1 MCGFIGYFSHEKIDL
16 KASAKSIIHRGP
28 DQQNIS
34 EGADWKIAF
43 NRLSI
48 IDKSNNAMQPF
59 SYDGVK
65 VFVNGEIYNYLE
77 LRKMYSKSYNCKTK
91 SDVEIIPYLYRLK
104 GINFLKEINGMFSM
118 VIIDE
123 KLKLN
128 YLIRDRFGKKPLF
141 YVKKNDSLFFSS
153 EIKALKYLLK
163 LKLSKSNL
171 ATYMS
176 SGFLFE
182 PLTSYENVFSIL
194 PGSYIKFEKSQLNE
208 VQWYKPVI
216 KQNNFDK
223 KEIKKNFLQIFDQ
236 SIDFRL
242 RSDVPV
248 GIFLSGGL
256 DSNLIL
262 RNAIKKYPN
271 LVSVICEIPQKEKI
285 ANNFTDVKKPENI
298 CKENNYK
305 FIKTKFDFEYLNNN
319 LIKIISK
326 YDHPIL
332 NSGILIFYRLAELAK
347 ENGIKVVLSGIG
359 GDEIFGGY
367 PWQDKLRIRNMVL
380 KMKFFNKSQKN
391 KKFFKISLIPN
402 FLLNISKRFKRL
414 LELIFE
420 PHLWLMKCFGSDFQ
434 YPMND
439 MKNNIHAKLNEL
451 SKKYYL
457 ITNNFF
463 DKKKYNFINYQNIY
477 YSLSLQNYFSDQM
490 CMMHSVENRA
500 PLLDFKLF
508 EFMMTVPEKYK
519 ISKGSKKLQRDIC
532 KYILPDYILNSPK
545 SGPSLPLNI
554 WLENNALKKD
564 LFNYIQKNLYII
576 ENNISK
582 DLAKSLKNY
591 KNVFTKS
598 NISLF
603 QIISFLIWYKIHI
616 EGTIK
621 SFDVSLSNLVKS

>member
-1 MCGFIGYFSHEKIDL
+1 MI
-16 KASAKSIIHRGP
+16 
-28 DQQNIS
+28 
-34 EGADWKIAF
+34 
-43 NRLSI
+43 
-48 IDKSNNAMQPF
+48 
-59 SYDGVK
+59 
-65 VFVNGEIYNYLE
+65 
-77 LRKMYSKSYNCKTK
+77 
-91 SDVEIIPYLYRLK
+91 
-104 GINFLKEINGMFSM
+104 
-118 VIIDE
+118 
-123 KLKLN
+123 
-128 YLIRDRFGKKPLF
+128 
-141 YVKKNDSLFFSS
+141 
-153 EIKALKYLLK
+153 
-163 LKLSKSNL
+163 
-171 ATYMS
+171 
-176 SGFLFE
+176 
-182 PLTSYENVFSIL
+182 
-194 PGSYIKFEKSQLNE
+194 
-208 VQWYKPVI
+208 
-216 KQNNFDK
+216 
-223 KEIKKNFLQIFDQ
+223 
-236 SIDFRL
+236 
-242 RSDVPV
+242 
-248 GIFLSGGL
+248 
-256 DSNLIL
+256 
-262 RNAIKKYPN
+262 
-271 LVSVICEIPQKEKI
+271 
-285 ANNFTDVKKPENI
+285 
-298 CKENNYK
+298 
-305 FIKTKFDFEYLNNN
+305 
-319 LIKIISK
+319 
-326 YDHPIL
+326 
-332 NSGILIFYRLAELAK
+332 
-347 ENGIKVVLSGIG
+347 
-359 GDEIFGGY
+359 
-367 PWQDKLRIRNMVL
+367 L

-402 FLLNISKRFKRL
+402 FLLNISKRFKKL

-554 WLENNALKKD
+554 WLENKALKKD
-564 LFNYIQKNLYII
+564 LFNFIQKNLYII

-591 KNVFTKS
+591 KNVFTKT

-616 EGTIK
+616 ERTIK
-621 SFDVSLSNLVKS
+621 NFDISLSNLVKS

>member
-1 MCGFIGYFSHEKIDL
+1 MCGFIGYFSHKKIDL

-48 IDKSNNAMQPF
+48 IDTSNNAMQPF
-59 SYDGVK
+59 SHDGVK

-223 KEIKKNFLQIFDQ
+223 KEIKKISFRFLINQLI
-236 SIDFRL
+236 
-242 RSDVPV
+242 
-248 GIFLSGGL
+248 L
-256 DSNLIL
+256 DSE
-262 RNAIKKYPN
+262 A
-271 LVSVICEIPQKEKI
+271 
-285 ANNFTDVKKPENI
+285 
-298 CKENNYK
+298 
-305 FIKTKFDFEYLNNN
+305 
-319 LIKIISK
+319 
-326 YDHPIL
+326 
-332 NSGILIFYRLAELAK
+332 
-347 ENGIKVVLSGIG
+347 
-359 GDEIFGGY
+359 
-367 PWQDKLRIRNMVL
+367 M
-380 KMKFFNKSQKN
+380 
-391 KKFFKISLIPN
+391 
-402 FLLNISKRFKRL
+402 FLL
-414 LELIFE
+414 E
-420 PHLWLMKCFGSDFQ
+420 
-434 YPMND
+434 
-439 MKNNIHAKLNEL
+439 
-451 SKKYYL
+451 
-457 ITNNFF
+457 
-463 DKKKYNFINYQNIY
+463 
-477 YSLSLQNYFSDQM
+477 YF
-490 CMMHSVENRA
+490 
-500 PLLDFKLF
+500 
-508 EFMMTVPEKYK
+508 
-519 ISKGSKKLQRDIC
+519 
-532 KYILPDYILNSPK
+532 
-545 SGPSLPLNI
+545 
-554 WLENNALKKD
+554 
-564 LFNYIQKNLYII
+564 
-576 ENNISK
+576 
-582 DLAKSLKNY
+582 
-591 KNVFTKS
+591 
-598 NISLF
+598 
-603 QIISFLIWYKIHI
+603 
-616 EGTIK
+616 
-621 SFDVSLSNLVKS
+621 